1 MIPSPPAPGLNPS
14 NPLDLLNFGG
24 QSSSLPGHSLFAP
37 TDFSDDYRLA
47 INDHSQAIDSVMN
60 EKIDIDKRTSALE
73 SAISKLMQALPEDT
87 RDALEKSDFSNSTS
101 PSASRVASGLGD
113 SSGGDAA
120 SWPGTNSGD
129 DIDLDKFLAQFGKLV
144 ERVKI

>member
-1 MIPSPPAPGLNPS
+1 M
-14 NPLDLLNFGG
+14 
-24 QSSSLPGHSLFAP
+24 FAP

-113 SSGGDAA
+113 SSSGDAA

-144 ERVKI
+144 ERVNI